1 MVKNN
6 KRIIN
11 RIIVILT
18 AMALIIGTWGIRYH
32 KGDTP
37 VNPMN
42 NKAKASKV
50 YENDGL
56 QVDEFN
62 DYSNLQ
68 NSDNEDNEENNDSN
82 DNSEETN
89 NETDGNG
96 NGNVNLK
103 STSNK
108 SGNGKESA
116 DEGKFNKSKGKSF
129 VDKVNQKTE
138 TLYFTTSIIDGE
150 TISTYEYAFTITHL
164 VESLTVEQQLVYVND
179 EQINNFDGRVI
190 LKEGTNTIEIVVNY
204 RRDDGR
210 EIIAKK
216 KYTVNVDT
224 GNLFI
229 STDLKDQTVNNPFF
243 KFNLQAKMG
252 ENDAD
257 VKVSLNGKNIT
268 GKDGKYSVILKK
280 GKNTIVAKAEY
291 DKYSITKKYEI
302 TLEYE
307 DGFGIETDLENKTV
321 NAENIEFQAVIRN
334 GTDKAKL
341 SVIVNGNIITGNEGA
356 YTSGLKIGNNTIR
369 LKATDSGNV
378 SLNKIFTIKYVPLAT
393 KDTEPVIS
401 YINVTDGMEVK
412 GESFTLYIG
421 AMDYKKNKIYYDGI
435 EVKLNGKKIQY
446 RWSAN
451 YVGYL
456 LNLQNGDNSL
466 EVKIT
471 DSDGRYKEY
480 SYKLK
485 CTYIDEG
492 TVIGTATVSI
502 DAKVIHLGV
511 LLRPKTV
518 DIYYGDNAADI
529 FERAIEKSGFSYTNS
544 GTVDKGFYL
553 ETISRPGILR
563 GWMIDEKLKD
573 EIIED
578 GLQFNIDPSTGEYI
592 YDMDSLGQL
601 DFCQGSGWAYSV
613 NDEYKEYGMSEYKP
627 KDGDDIKIRYTLA
640 YGKDIGG
647 YNPSSGSYGIKDKY
661 SVTY

>member
-1 MVKNN
+1 M
-6 KRIIN
+6 
-11 RIIVILT
+11 
-18 AMALIIGTWGIRYH
+18 
-32 KGDTP
+32 
-37 VNPMN
+37 
-42 NKAKASKV
+42 
-50 YENDGL
+50 
-56 QVDEFN
+56 F
-62 DYSNLQ
+62 
-68 NSDNEDNEENNDSN
+68 
-82 DNSEETN
+82 
-89 NETDGNG
+89 
-96 NGNVNLK
+96 
-103 STSNK
+103 
-108 SGNGKESA
+108 
-116 DEGKFNKSKGKSF
+116 
-129 VDKVNQKTE
+129 
-138 TLYFTTSIIDGE
+138 
-150 TISTYEYAFTITHL
+150 ISL
-164 VESLTVEQQLVYVND
+164 
-179 EQINNFDGRVI
+179 
-190 LKEGTNTIEIVVNY
+190 
-204 RRDDGR
+204 
-210 EIIAKK
+210 
-216 KYTVNVDT
+216 
-224 GNLFI
+224 LFI

-257 VKVSLNGKNIT
+257 VKVLLNGKNIT

-321 NAENIEFQAVIRN
+321 NVENIEFQAVIRN

-341 SVIVNGNIITGNEGA
+341 SVIVNGNIIAGNEGTYNA
-356 YTSGLKIGNNTIR
+356 GLKIGNNTIR

-378 SLNKIFTIKYVPLAT
+378 SLNETYTVKYVPLAT

-401 YINVTDGMEVK
+401 YINVTDGMEIK

-563 GWMIDEKLKD
+563 GWMIDDKLKD
-573 EIIED
+573 SVCIFMEKQTIDVECKYVSYLEEKVVLDSKVLVPQYHDKEIRQEIENVFSD
-578 GLQFNIDPSTGEYI
+578 NTNFELI
-592 YDMDSLGQL
+592 SLGELIEQKKIKC
-601 DFCQGSGWAYSV
+601 FKGHGSPSSDQRVGDIPYIKVSDIRAGQININPTNKIPLELAKKFWKGDESGLKAYDLISP
-613 NDEYKEYGMSEYKP
+613 ERASKEYRRIFSFNAKSRENCSNK
-627 KDGDDIKIRYTLA
+627 
-640 YGKDIGG
+640 
-647 YNPSSGSYGIKDKY
+647 GSNSFEKSCARNG
-661 SVTY
+661 V